1 MRLNSTGVLQTYIII
16 ESIFTVNMQCTH
28 MCFTC
33 RNCTRRW
40 KATLDILKLYFCFL
54 KHSKN
59 YCTHTHIQCKY
70 TCVCVCVCMCVSL
83 VVTQMYT
90 YTHIRTHVCVLCV
103 HVCVTSLSLIIS
115 NSS

>member
-70 TCVCVCVCMCVSL
+70 TCVCVCV
-83 VVTQMYT
+83 
-90 YTHIRTHVCVLCV
+90 
-103 HVCVTSLSLIIS
+103 HVCVTGCYTDVHIYTHKYTCVCFVCACVCHFTVSD
-115 NSS
+115 NQ